1 LTLPKTGNHVM
12 DWKRFGTVRIGVKIL
27 VALVVNDFKQGN
39 RDQAGGKRMNVK
51 THPAES
57 SPTGFFQFVG
67 LEILT
72 VGKSRNQCTHK
83 GHQGSQVSK
92 IAHKGIHHTNLLGIY
107 AITFQPLARPFP
119 GTWKDIS

>member
-1 LTLPKTGNHVM
+1 MHGKG
-12 DWKRFGTVRIGVKIL
+12 FGTVGVGVKIL
-27 VALVVNDFKQGN
+27 VTLVVNDFKQGN
-39 RDQAGGKRMNVK
+39 RDQTGRKRMNVK
-51 THPAES
+51 THPTEP

-67 LEILT
+67 FEILT

-83 GHQGSQVSK
+83 GHQGSQVTK

-119 GTWKDIS
+119 GIWKDIS